1 MKLLAITAV
10 ALLVAACGSTS
21 PKSPSTTGS
30 ASNSPAAAA
39 LTFATCM
46 RDHGIANF
54 PVPQVTVTTTPGGG
68 SVAIREAAPA
78 GLGGSPKLEAA
89 QNACKGLQQA
99 IGNSVAGPRG
109 PSRQAFLAF
118 ARCLRSHGL
127 STFPDPD
134 AQGQITGQMITA
146 AGVNT
151 RSPAFVTAARA
162 CVGVTHG
169 QITKAMVAA
178 VASGR
183 H

>member
-1 MKLLAITAV
+1 MKPLALTAM

-21 PKSPSTTGS
+21 PNSPSTTGS
-30 ASNSPAAAA
+30 ASNGPAAAA
-39 LTFATCM
+39 VKFATCM

-68 SVAIREAAPA
+68 SVAIREAAPT
-78 GLGGSPKLEAA
+78 GLGASPKLEAA
-89 QNACKGLQQA
+89 QNACKGFQQA
-99 IGNSVAGPRG
+99 IGNSVAGPHG
-109 PSRQAFLAF
+109 PSKQTFLAF

-134 AQGQITGQMITA
+134 PQGQITGQMISA

-151 RSPAFVTAARA
+151 RSPAFLTDARA
-162 CVGVTHG
+162 CVRVTHG

-178 VASGR
+178 AASGA